1 MGRPGRGGGRG
12 RGVNPAGRPFL
23 AVLVWTATAVASPAH
38 ADVDVYWA
46 AELGGNIAPAVRLR
60 SGDTDRAARCDEFV
74 NPRYAEIDAC
84 VNPDRGI
91 GAVDDWQ
98 SRFNRAGGVFG
109 GVAAGLRRGRARVE
123 LALSQR
129 AANYDQAAA
138 ILHPNGEAFTAIF
151 GAELPTA
158 EERIGGL
165 RTRDLFANAFWHF
178 PNESRFTPF
187 VGAGIGVADARMD
200 YRALWRRSDDPATV
214 RTAAGLPNEEQVRRN
229 LAGTVSRAADRLR
242 DTLRGY
248 QLLFGVEYAW
258 KPKRSLAVQARW
270 ARFGAFEAGGE
281 YDQLRSHVSNLRRDG
296 SEPVIYRVRNDD
308 TTFIAVS
315 LRLTRG

>member
-1 MGRPGRGGGRG
+1 M
-12 RGVNPAGRPFL
+12 NPAGRPFL
-23 AVLVWTATAVASPAH
+23 AVLAWTAVVVSPAH

-46 AELGGNIAPAVRLR
+46 AELGGNVAPAVLLR

-84 VNPDRGI
+84 VNPGRGI

-98 SRFNRAGGVFG
+98 SRFDRAGGVFG
-109 GVAAGLRRGRARVE
+109 GVAAGLRRGPARVE
-123 LALSQR
+123 LELSQR
-129 AANYDQAAA
+129 AANYHQSAP
-138 ILHPNGEAFTAIF
+138 ILHPDGEAFTAIF
-151 GAELPTA
+151 GTELPTA
-158 EERIGGL
+158 EERIGRM
-165 RTRDLFANAFWHF
+165 RTRHLFANAFWHF
-178 PNESRFTPF
+178 PNEGRFTPF
-187 VGAGIGVADARMD
+187 VGAGIGVADARME

-214 RTAAGLPNEEQVRRN
+214 RTARGLPNEEQVRRN
-229 LAGTVSRAADRLR
+229 LAGTVSRADDRLR

-248 QLLFGVEYAW
+248 QLMFGVEYEW
-258 KPKRSLAVQARW
+258 KSKLSLGVQARW

-296 SEPVIYRVRNDD
+296 SEPVIYRARNDD
-308 TTFIAVS
+308 TSFIAVS